1 MWIFSK
7 RASRSFATSP
17 KRADL
22 AAVHAADQSLRN
34 GRAAG
39 AQDGDAGDGGRHRN
53 RRAFLPLNLRNKGFT
68 MHSPLNLRLGR
79 HKQEFEQRNR
89 VSQRKT
95 TPSRN
100 YHIVYISFQLLSVF
114 DSFFCLHPYCT
125 IRIYVDASRVEKTY
139 TTSNDR

>member
-1 MWIFSK
+1 MDHVL
-7 RASRSFATSP
+7 P
-17 KRADL
+17 VVEPDL

-79 HKQEFEQRNR
+79 HKQEFEQRHR
-89 VSQRKT
+89 VSRRKT
-95 TPSRN
+95 DPSRN
-100 YHIVYISFQLLSVF
+100 YHIVSSCCQFLTLSSAF
-114 DSFFCLHPYCT
+114 
-125 IRIYVDASRVEKTY
+125 IRIVLYVY
-139 TTSNDR
+139 M